1 MIALL
6 LRARL
11 ILFAGTTLALVLLWL
26 FGKEVNYDQSIESF
40 FAADDPNVVAYRQ
53 ASSQF
58 GNDQFVFIAYHDPDL
73 LTPEGIARV
82 AELSG
87 AIQSAEIEGVVS
99 VQSLD
104 AMPLFW
110 QLDDALLALEKI
122 PEKKRLFL
130 PSRAEVLDLIKQGIS
145 GEGGGQ
151 WATPTI
157 SGALRST
164 ADQPD
169 RLADLRDRITAHP
182 LLLGTLVDRSGTYT
196 ALMTR
201 LKSAGEHDVKITVE
215 ALRTIADDFAERHDL
230 DRKPAVV
237 GPPVLLADG
246 FRAIEIDGQ
255 RLATVGML
263 LIGAVTLIATRSL
276 WWALVPLIAGWT
288 VWLATS
294 TLLGVLDLKL
304 SLSSGPMI
312 AQIIVLT
319 MPAASHLALHFREDL
334 RRMAD
339 RRDAARETL
348 QIVSEPI
355 FWCALTTTIG
365 YGALATSNV
374 MPIRQFGTVLAI
386 ATAAAALLTL
396 LISPGAMIPPFRIM
410 EIPVRFGSTSRIAG
424 AMSGLIARVYRRPAP
439 IVFGT
444 LIVVTP
450 LAAGMPYLQY
460 ESNYINAFRSS
471 TRVVQDYR
479 FIEEHLGGIG
489 LAGLIVPTEGELTPE
504 TLDRI
509 RTLDRAVL
517 EIAPPRNSEGI
528 AYVTSLATVLD
539 PDERLAELDPDRAA
553 WLLSTKLDLI
563 SATPQAEL
571 LGSFWDPETGWARS
585 MVRLSESQ
593 PAPAKIFLFDQ
604 AEELA
609 QDRYDDRAYLTGLS
623 HLLTQT
629 TRGVIATQ
637 WTTLALATTGILVM
651 LTLAFR
657 GPKLAVL
664 AILPT
669 MLAVGLVLGLMG
681 WLGVKLDLAT
691 ALVASVAL
699 GLSIDDTFHCLL
711 QFRRRRQT
719 QSFEDALFTS
729 YTVTGP
735 GVLLSSLA
743 VALGFTVLWF
753 SEFVPFATFGLMVA
767 IATVGS
773 TIGNIILLPACLSL
787 AHRWRNESGAD
798 GFDVLKPEAE
808 NITPAQPTSS
818 LHRP

>member
-1 MIALL
+1 
-6 LRARL
+6 
-11 ILFAGTTLALVLLWL
+11 
-26 FGKEVNYDQSIESF
+26 
-40 FAADDPNVVAYRQ
+40 VVAYRQ
-53 ASSQF
+53 ASSRF

-82 AELSG
+82 AELAG
-87 AIQSAEIEGVVS
+87 AIRSAEIEGVVS

-104 AMPLFW
+104 TMPLFW

-122 PEKKRLFL
+122 PERKRLFL
-130 PSRAEVLDLIKQGIS
+130 PSRAEVLDLIKRGIS

-157 SGALRST
+157 AGALRST
-164 ADQPD
+164 ADQPE
-169 RLADLRDRITAHP
+169 RLAELRGRITAHP
-182 LLLGTLVDRSGTYT
+182 LLLGTLVDGSGTYT

-201 LKSAGEHDVKITVE
+201 LKSAGEHDVKQTVE
-215 ALRTIADDFAERHDL
+215 ALRTIADDFADRHDL
-230 DRKPAVV
+230 DRDPAVV

-246 FRAIEIDGQ
+246 FRAIEIDGR

-263 LIGAVTLIATRSL
+263 LIGAVTLIATRSI

-294 TLLGVLDLKL
+294 TLLGALDLKL

-319 MPAASHLALHFREDL
+319 MPAASHLALHFRDDL

-374 MPIRQFGTVLAI
+374 MPIRQFGTVLAL

-396 LISPGAMIPPFRIM
+396 MISPGAMIPPFRIM
-410 EIPVRFGSTSRIAG
+410 EIPVRFGSTSRISG

-444 LIVVTP
+444 LIVVLP
-450 LAAGMPYLQY
+450 LAAGMPFLQY
-460 ESNYINAFRSS
+460 ESNYINAFRAS

-479 FIEEHLGGIG
+479 FIEQHLGGIG
-489 LAGLIVPTEGELTPE
+489 IAGLIVPTDGEITPE
-504 TLDRI
+504 TLERI

-517 EIAPPRNSEGI
+517 EIPPPRNSEGI

-539 PDERLAELDPDRAA
+539 PDERLAELDPERAA
-553 WLLSTKLDLI
+553 WLLETKLDLI

-593 PAPAKIFLFDQ
+593 SAPAKIFLFDQ
-604 AEELA
+604 AESLA
-609 QDRYDDRAYLTGLS
+609 RDRYDDRAYLTGLS

-637 WTTLALATTGILVM
+637 WTTLTLATLGILLM

-657 GPKLAVL
+657 GPRLAVL
-664 AILPT
+664 AIVPT
-669 MLAVGLVLGLMG
+669 LLAVGLVLGLMG

-711 QFRRRRQT
+711 QFRKRRRT
-719 QSFEDALFTS
+719 ESFEDALFAS
-729 YTVTGP
+729 YSVTGP

-787 AHRWRNESGAD
+787 AHRWRHGLGSGLAA
-798 GFDVLKPEAE
+798 PTSEAE
-808 NITPAQPTSS
+808 GKANPIPSS
-818 LHRP
+818 SRSDM